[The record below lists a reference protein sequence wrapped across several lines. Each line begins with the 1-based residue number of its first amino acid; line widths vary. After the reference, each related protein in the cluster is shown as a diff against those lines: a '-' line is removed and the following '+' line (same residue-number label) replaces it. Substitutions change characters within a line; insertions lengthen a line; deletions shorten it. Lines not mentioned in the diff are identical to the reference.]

1 MKKLLSL
8 LLAICLLSTAL
19 CLPASAATQF
29 SDIKG
34 NEWYAPAVAYCADNG
49 YMSGTGNN
57 KFDPNGKVSRAQ
69 MAQILYNFAGR
80 PDMTNAENPFTD
92 VKRDAWYGS
101 AVLFA
106 KTTGIVNGT
115 SSTTYSPNN
124 YITREQVAVML
135 FGYYKASTGT
145 TPSVDKSILNSYTDK
160 NMISSWAQDAIAWAI
175 QNKIMSGTGNNKL
188 DPKGTCT
195 RAQLAQF
202 IMNYCKAFG
211 TPPPIKPDI
220 PVDDIVKELI
230 GDTKPLPE
238 DWLPKGGYIQGDRKY
253 NMYGIDVT
261 EVDGIPDREEARLIN
276 MINDYREE
284 NGLPRIQWNQHAQI
298 LAEVRAAEGAY
309 IYGNKLGSAHN
320 RPDGSATNQCESE
333 IGFANLSTGNYFFI
347 EELGI
352 TEEMI
357 DANKVASG
365 KTINQGKL
373 TRDHFITE
381 NAFTGIAE
389 AEGPLNGWK
398 ESPGHNNAMLDDMT
412 RWGENAYA
420 ACARAKDPIT
430 GGTCFMYD
438 AYAVNWIAKQSGEIL
453 TDIPVNNA
461 SEWEPN
467 SRINWDNLGFT
478 LNDIPE
484 DSSSHDLTV
493 WLAGQNIQNGDKLF
507 APLYGAW
514 FYERSL
520 DNVIRDMFEDYYMLE
535 NRNPSKDDLLNLTY
549 EDMSMVKHM
558 CVTSIGDKLVN
569 GHISLTDGLND
580 NCKVCGV
587 QHNSCYDEGRDYID
601 QWFMD
606 TYGIDVSGIGNANKP
621 CTNKATGERFDA
633 YSDEWFNTTWM
644 PWQEWLESYSQD
656 F

>member
-57 KFDPNGKVSRAQ
+57 KFDPNGRVSRAQ

-135 FGYYKASTGT
+135 MGYYKASTGN
-145 TPSVDKSILNSYTDK
+145 TPSVNNSVLNSYTDK
-160 NMISSWAQDAIAWAI
+160 NMISSWAQNAIAWAVEH
-175 QNKIMSGTGNNKL
+175 KIMSGVGNNKI

-202 IMNYCKAFG
+202 IMNYCENIG
-211 TPPPIKPDI
+211 TPAPIEPDI

-238 DWLPKGGYIQGDRKY
+238 DWLPKGGYIQGGRKY

-261 EVDGIPDREEARLIN
+261 EVDGIPTADEAKFMKLLNKYR
-276 MINDYREE
+276 ND
-284 NGLPRIQWNQHAQI
+284 NSLPSITWNQHAQI
-298 LAEVRAAEGAY
+298 LAEVRAQEMAY
-309 IYGNKLGSAHN
+309 YFDHT
-320 RPDGSATNQCESE
+320 RPDGTATKQCESE
-333 IGFANLSTGNYFFI
+333 IGFENLDTPNYLMM
-347 EELGI
+347 EELKI
-352 TEEMI
+352 DELMI
-357 DANKVASG
+357 DADMVNAN

-373 TRDHFITE
+373 EQSHWFDE
-381 NAFTGIAE
+381 NAALGATTP
-389 AEGPLNGWK
+389 EGHLQRWQN
-398 ESPGHNNAMLDDMT
+398 SSGHNATLLDDMT
-412 RWGENAYA
+412 RWGQNAYGAFAYGKSNTTNKTA
-420 ACARAKDPIT
+420 AS
-430 GGTCFMYD
+430 YN
-438 AYAVNWIAKQSGEIL
+438 AYAVNWIPKQSGEIL

-493 WLAGQNIQNGDKLF
+493 WLAGQNIQNGDKLY

-535 NRNPSKDDLLNLTY
+535 NRNPSVDDLLNLTY

-558 CVTSIGDKLVN
+558 CVTNIGDKLVN
-569 GHISLTDGLND
+569 GHIALTDGLND

-587 QHNSCYDEGRDYID
+587 QHDSCYDEGRDYID

-633 YSDEWFNTTWM
+633 YSDKYFETASEMTWL
-644 PWQEWLESYSQD
+644 EWLKAYTQD